1 MPSRSSHLLISFC
14 NTTVGAPSL
23 ALLDLQSWSLSV
35 LDVPDAVATERATGL
50 AMSDSHLFVLTT
62 TATSSAGDASTNR
75 RPSGLWVFDREDLSV
90 VARHTLARVYD
101 AHSMLI
107 GPDGLDVV
115 STGTDEVVRI
125 TLRGTE
131 VSAEEVLWR
140 PDADGPRADVHHL
153 NGICRWNDR
162 VIVSGFGKKAGRL
175 WDSAHA
181 GFAAA
186 IPSGEIVAHA
196 RHPHSVMA
204 LGDTLA
210 YCDSASAE
218 LRMLGSDRVIPTPG
232 YARGLCQIG
241 STVFIGTS
249 RGRKTSKSTGLLTT
263 RADPGTTTGRCAIV
277 CCSLDPLA
285 TERVIDL
292 EPMGLEIY
300 DILPV
305 ADVGRWPLVPQTLW
319 RDRMLHGLLAGL
331 DERDAT
337 TVWLHTEVAARD
349 ESIGWLHSAVAD
361 RDRRIEELHGE
372 IAVRDRAVER
382 LQLEIAERDQSIGGL
397 PR

>member
-1 MPSRSSHLLISFC
+1 MQSRPSHLLISFC
-14 NTTVGAPSL
+14 NTTAGAPSL
-23 ALLDLQSWSLSV
+23 ALLDLESWSLSV

-50 AMSDSHLFVLTT
+50 GMSASHVFVLTS
-62 TATSSAGDASTNR
+62 TATALPGDAPNQR
-75 RPSGLWVFDREDLSV
+75 RPSGLWVFDRWDLSV

-107 GPDGLDVV
+107 GPDCLDIV
-115 STGTDEVVRI
+115 STGSDEVIRA
-125 TLRGTE
+125 TLRGVE
-131 VSAEEVLWR
+131 VVQEDVLWR

-153 NGICRWNDR
+153 NGICRWKDR
-162 VIVSGFGKKAGRL
+162 VIVSGFGKKTGRL
-175 WDSAHA
+175 WESAHS

-186 IPSGEIVAHA
+186 IPSGEIVANA
-196 RHPHSVMA
+196 RHPHSVMP

-218 LRMLGSDRVIPTPG
+218 LRILGSACVISTPG
-232 YARGLCQIG
+232 YARGLCQVG

-249 RGRKTSKSTGLLTT
+249 RGRRTSKSTGLLTN

-277 CCSLDPLA
+277 CCSLEPFA
-285 TERVIDL
+285 AERVIDL

-305 ADVGRWPLVPQTLW
+305 GAVDRWPIVPDTLW
-319 RDRMLHGLLAGL
+319 RDRMLHGVLSGL

-337 TVWLHTEVAARD
+337 AVWLHTEVAARD
-349 ESIGWLHSAVAD
+349 ETIAWLHAEVAD
-361 RDRRIEELHGE
+361 RDRRIEALQAEV
-372 IAVRDRAVER
+372 ASRDRAGLER
-382 LQLEIAERDQSIGGL
+382 A
-397 PR
+397 PRT